1 MKPLKLREMSI
12 LFFVG
17 STHFLIHVLSQL
29 LPAVLPVIRSEMGL
43 TLTQASLLIS
53 IPLMVQVFAYL
64 PVGFASRRNGT
75 LLITLSLVLTAAGAV
90 IIPLASSY
98 GIILLGFG
106 LLGLGQT
113 MYHPPAFQVAGETE
127 SNKLGLVMGVQ
138 MAGGSL
144 GSAAGPITLGLILVA
159 WGWRAGFYIWT
170 PIILLGAVYVF
181 YFMHQTI
188 KPQVVETFQTSFR
201 NVSRS
206 LLNRGFLMVVAIS
219 AIIEASSMILLTY
232 LTSYLTAV
240 LGLSAS
246 LASLIFGVGALL
258 GIAGSLLGG
267 VTGDKFGRYRSITLV
282 SVLMVGS
289 VALIPV
295 FSSIIL
301 VAFFFVVW
309 RGLYSASMPI
319 VNSLVVSHSEPQ
331 TRTMAFSINF
341 LVSSLTDAIV
351 PVATSIAIEGRLGV
365 IFPIS
370 VLTMLPGVVLAI
382 YLGGLA
388 KRARDSIGG

>member
-1 MKPLKLREMSI
+1 MKSLKLREVSI

-64 PVGFASRRNGT
+64 PVGFASRKNGT
-75 LLITLSLVLTAAGAV
+75 FLLTLSLVLTAVGAV

-113 MYHPPAFQVAGETE
+113 MYHPPAFQIAGETE
-127 SNKLGLVMGVQ
+127 PSRLGLVMGVQ

-144 GSAAGPITLGLILVA
+144 GSAVGPITLGIILFA
-159 WGWRAGFYIWT
+159 WGWRAGFYIWV
-170 PIILLGAVYVF
+170 PLILLGTVYVF
-181 YFMHQTI
+181 YFMHRTL
-188 KPQVVETFQTSFR
+188 KPKVVDTSQASLG
-201 NVSRS
+201 NVSRF
-206 LLNRGFLMVVAIS
+206 LLNRGFLMVVTIS

-246 LASLIFGVGALL
+246 LASLIFGFGALL

-267 VTGDKFGRYRSITLV
+267 SYRRYIWELQIDN
-282 SVLMVGS
+282 VGCG
-289 VALIPV
+289 VDGG
-295 FSSIIL
+295 FSG
-301 VAFFFVVW
+301 A
-309 RGLYSASMPI
+309 
-319 VNSLVVSHSEPQ
+319 NSCFQ
-331 TRTMAFSINF
+331 
-341 LVSSLTDAIV
+341 
-351 PVATSIAIEGRLGV
+351 
-365 IFPIS
+365 
-370 VLTMLPGVVLAI
+370 
-382 YLGGLA
+382 
-388 KRARDSIGG
+388 